1 MGEEVAHL
9 DFFSGE
15 EGAHLDFFSGEEG
28 AHSDFFSGKKVL
40 FKAFQW
46 GRRLLKTLNGGR
58 VKFFGFSV
66 REKGFL
72 RPARREKCS
81 FA

>member
-1 MGEEVAHL
+1 M
-9 DFFSGE
+9 GE

-28 AHSDFFSGKKVL
+28 AHSHFFSGKKVL

-58 VKFFGFSV
+58 VKFFGILS
-66 REKGFL
+66 EG
-72 RPARREKCS
+72 
-81 FA
+81 